1 MAACKPIIAHERCKG
16 CALCI
21 GACPKG
27 ILSMSS
33 HTNGQGVHFPV
44 CTDEAKCI
52 ACAFCAIMCPDV
64 AIEIEKDA

>member
-1 MAACKPIIAHERCKG
+1 MAACKPIIAQERCKG

-27 ILSMSS
+27 ILEMSP

-44 CTDEAKCI
+44 CADEAKCI
-52 ACAFCAIMCPDV
+52 ACAFCAIMCPDT
-64 AIEIEKDA
+64 AIEVEKEA